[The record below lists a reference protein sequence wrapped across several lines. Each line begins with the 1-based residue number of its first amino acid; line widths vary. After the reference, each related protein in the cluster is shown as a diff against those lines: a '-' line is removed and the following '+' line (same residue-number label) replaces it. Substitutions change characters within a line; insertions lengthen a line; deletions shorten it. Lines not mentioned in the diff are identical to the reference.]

1 MSTIVIL
8 VALALLFNFL
18 NGFNDSSNIVATIIF
33 SRAMAP
39 RAALFLTAIAEFIGP
54 YLFGVAVAKT
64 IGAGIIAPG
73 MISMEVLLAALISAI
88 FWGLF
93 AWYCGIPSSSLH
105 ALVGAIIGAVVV
117 SVGWQ
122 AILLPGLLKI
132 VAALFLSPVLGLA
145 VGFIFTKLVYYLA
158 RNASMRIN
166 RFFKNAQILT
176 GLGLGLSHGA
186 NDAQKA
192 MGVITLGL
200 VTCGYLDSF
209 TVPMWVLTASAGA
222 MALGTSIGGWRLIKT
237 LGSKFY
243 KIRPVNGF
251 CTQISS
257 ASVILGAALLGG
269 PVSTTHVVSSTIL
282 GVGAA
287 ERLNKVR
294 WTVVKGILITWVL
307 TMPAT
312 ACVAALIYFIIR

>member
-54 YLFGVAVAKT
+54 YLFGVAVART
-64 IGAGIIAPG
+64 IGEGIITPG

-93 AWYCGIPSSSLH
+93 TWYFGIPSSSLH
-105 ALVGAIIGAVVV
+105 ALVGALIGAVAV

-132 VAALFLSPVLGLA
+132 VAALFLSPVLGLV
-145 VGFIFTKLVYYLA
+145 VGFIFTRLVYFLA

-166 RFFKNAQILT
+166 WFFKNAQVLT

-312 ACVAALIYFIIR
+312 ACVAALVYFIIR

>member
-1 MSTIVIL
+1 
-8 VALALLFNFL
+8 
-18 NGFNDSSNIVATIIF
+18 
-33 SRAMAP
+33 
-39 RAALFLTAIAEFIGP
+39 
-54 YLFGVAVAKT
+54 
-64 IGAGIIAPG
+64 
-73 MISMEVLLAALISAI
+73 
-88 FWGLF
+88 
-93 AWYCGIPSSSLH
+93 
-105 ALVGAIIGAVVV
+105 
-117 SVGWQ
+117 
-122 AILLPGLLKI
+122 
-132 VAALFLSPVLGLA
+132 
-145 VGFIFTKLVYYLA
+145 
-158 RNASMRIN
+158 
-166 RFFKNAQILT
+166 
-176 GLGLGLSHGA
+176 
-186 NDAQKA
+186 

-200 VTCGYLDSF
+200 VTYGYLDSF

-257 ASVILGAALLGG
+257 AGVILGAALLGG

-282 GVGAA
+282 GLGAA

-312 ACVAALIYFIIR
+312 ACVAALVYFIIR

>member
-1 MSTIVIL
+1 
-8 VALALLFNFL
+8 
-18 NGFNDSSNIVATIIF
+18 
-33 SRAMAP
+33 MAP
-39 RAALFLTAIAEFIGP
+39 RAALFFTAITEFIGP
-54 YLFGVAVAKT
+54 YLFGVAVART
-64 IGAGIIAPG
+64 IGAGIIMPG

-93 AWYCGIPSSSLH
+93 TWYFGIPSSSLH
-105 ALVGAIIGAVVV
+105 ALVGALIGAVAV

-132 VAALFLSPVLGLA
+132 VTALFFSPVLGLV
-145 VGFIFTKLVYYLA
+145 VGFIFTRLVYYFA

-166 RFFKNAQILT
+166 WFFKNAQVLT

-200 VTCGYLDSF
+200 VTYGYLDSF

-257 ASVILGAALLGG
+257 AGVNLGAALLGG

-312 ACVAALIYFIIR
+312 ACVAALVYFIIR